1 MTPFIPKCMPGSSGH
16 AHASYSIVAAPTYYG
31 TATTEAT
38 RKGRALRPHRM
49 LSHPS
54 DTTVV
59 SVSLKQERSKTDS
72 PMSINISPMA
82 KHDAGTADAAQ
93 LVPNMDRRRKLG
105 WRRHHLEYIAGAG
118 NALGIQQKIG
128 SCDESKT
135 GYGAGQATDP
145 GRARPCLDPGQQILI
160 LRSPPHALEPDRVY
174 NPGGHV
180 IL

>member
-1 MTPFIPKCMPGSSGH
+1 MIMKIHLGYTNRLRGMRRPWLSSVTKQSKRRFDSLYPQMH
-16 AHASYSIVAAPTYYG
+16 ARVVRACSRQLFHRRGPTYYG

-72 PMSINISPMA
+72 PMSINNSPMA

-93 LVPNMDRRRKLG
+93 LVPNMDR
-105 WRRHHLEYIAGAG
+105 
-118 NALGIQQKIG
+118 
-128 SCDESKT
+128 
-135 GYGAGQATDP
+135 
-145 GRARPCLDPGQQILI
+145 
-160 LRSPPHALEPDRVY
+160 
-174 NPGGHV
+174 
-180 IL
+180 